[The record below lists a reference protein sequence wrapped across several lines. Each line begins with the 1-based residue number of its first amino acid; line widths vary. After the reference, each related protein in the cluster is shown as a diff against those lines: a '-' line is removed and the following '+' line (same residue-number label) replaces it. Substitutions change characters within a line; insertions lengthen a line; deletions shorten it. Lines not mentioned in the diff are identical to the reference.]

1 MRRRSGPE
9 LAAERRSRRSREE
22 TTGALGANRKPARAD
37 LTFTPENLA
46 RFEATLRGFP
56 PEHRRAALLPA
67 LWLAHEQ
74 EGYLGLKTLEYV
86 AGLLGL
92 SPAEVLEVAS
102 YYNMFRLEPG
112 GRHHFQV
119 CTNLS
124 CSLRGARRIVD
135 WLRQRLSI
143 EVGEVTP
150 DGRFMLSTVQC
161 LGSCDTAPM
170 MMLDDHYEENLS
182 TEALERIVERL
193 P

>member
-1 MRRRSGPE
+1 
-9 LAAERRSRRSREE
+9 
-22 TTGALGANRKPARAD
+22 
-37 LTFTPENLA
+37 
-46 RFEATLRGFP
+46 
-56 PEHRRAALLPA
+56 
-67 LWLAHEQ
+67 
-74 EGYLGLKTLEYV
+74 
-86 AGLLGL
+86 
-92 SPAEVLEVAS
+92 
-102 YYNMFRLEPG
+102 
-112 GRHHFQV
+112 
-119 CTNLS
+119 
-124 CSLRGARRIVD
+124 VD